1 MTPDLRE
8 PSRSGADIDA
18 RLREWR
24 RRRDTAADAAGRVSR
39 IAAAVRA
46 ADVAAARPVVAPP
59 VRWGERLRWGE
70 RTGWFAAGLA
80 AAAAVAFVAWRNGD
94 RDEAADWPPSVRFAA
109 ADIAARAEVLAGMEQ
124 TFSGRLAWVAEHD
137 QTVAVG
143 LADGAVAAAPVAVRI
158 VVLTRRGAAAR
169 WEPAWQTDVVI
180 SDEQVVDVAAG
191 ARGDGRLKLW
201 AHCLPDGAI
210 AVDGELTLAPHTM
223 PLRASYSG
231 VQKAG
236 LPRRVT
242 GDRAADVEWQVIQ
255 TVVPLRPATVKEV
268 G

>member
-1 MTPDLRE
+1 MTRDPPQ
-8 PSRSGADIDA
+8 PSRSGADLDA

-24 RRRDTAADAAGRVSR
+24 RRRDAAADAAGRASR
-39 IAAAVRA
+39 IAAAVRT
-46 ADVAAARPVVAPP
+46 ADVAASHPVVAGPD
-59 VRWGERLRWGE
+59 RWGE

-80 AAAAVAFVAWRNGD
+80 VAAAVACVAWWRG
-94 RDEAADWPPSVRFAA
+94 RDDEGANWPPSVRFAA

-124 TFSGRLAWVAEHD
+124 TFAGRLAWVAEHD

-169 WEPAWQTDVVI
+169 WEPAWQADVVVR
-180 SDEQVVDVAAG
+180 DEQVVDVAAG
-191 ARGDGRLKLW
+191 AHGEGRLKLW

-210 AVDGELTLAPHTM
+210 AVDGELTLASHAV
-223 PLRASYSG
+223 PLRASYGG

-236 LPRRVT
+236 LPCRVT

-255 TVVPLRPATVKEV
+255 TVVPLRPAIGKEV

>member
-1 MTPDLRE
+1 MTPDPRQ
-8 PSRSGADIDA
+8 PSGSGTDIDA

-24 RRRDTAADAAGRVSR
+24 CRRDATADAAGRVSR

-46 ADVAAARPVVAPP
+46 ADVAASHPVVAGPD
-59 VRWGERLRWGE
+59 RWRE

-80 AAAAVAFVAWRNGD
+80 AAAMVACVAWRNGASD
-94 RDEAADWPPSVRFAA
+94 DAASWPPSVRFAA

-143 LADGAVAAAPVAVRI
+143 LADDAVAAAPVAVRI

-169 WEPAWQTDVVI
+169 WEPAWQTDVVVR
-180 SDEQVVDVAAG
+180 DEQVLDVAAG
-191 ARGDGRLKLW
+191 AHGDGRLKLW

-210 AVDGELTLAPHTM
+210 AVDGELTLAPHAM
-223 PLRASYSG
+223 PLRAAYGG

-236 LPRRVT
+236 RPCRVT

-255 TVVPLRPATVKEV
+255 TVVPLRPATGKEV

>member
-1 MTPDLRE
+1 MTRDPRQ
-8 PSRSGADIDA
+8 PSRSGTDIDA

-24 RRRDTAADAAGRVSR
+24 RRRDVAADAAGRVSR

-46 ADVAAARPVVAPP
+46 ADVAASHPVVAGPD
-59 VRWGERLRWGE
+59 RWRE

-80 AAAAVAFVAWRNGD
+80 AAAMVACVAWRNGAS
-94 RDEAADWPPSVRFAA
+94 DEGANWPPSVRFAA

-124 TFSGRLAWVAEHD
+124 TFAGRLAWVAEHD

-143 LADGAVAAAPVAVRI
+143 LADRAVAAAPVAVRI

-169 WEPAWQTDVVI
+169 WEPAWQTDVVVR
-180 SDEQVVDVAAG
+180 DEQVVDVAAG
-191 ARGDGRLKLW
+191 AHGDGRLKLW

-210 AVDGELTLAPHTM
+210 AVDGELTLASHAV
-223 PLRASYSG
+223 PLRAAYGG

-236 LPRRVT
+236 LPCRVT
-242 GDRAADVEWQVIQ
+242 GDRAADVDVEWQVIQ
-255 TVVPLRPATVKEV
+255 TVVPLRPATGKEV

>member
-1 MTPDLRE
+1 MTPDPRQ
-8 PSRSGADIDA
+8 PSRSGTNIDA

-24 RRRDTAADAAGRVSR
+24 RHRDAAADAAGRVSR

-46 ADVAAARPVVAPP
+46 ADVAASHPVVAPP
-59 VRWGERLRWGE
+59 GRWVE

-80 AAAAVAFVAWRNGD
+80 AAAAAACLAWRSGD
-94 RDEAADWPPSVRFAA
+94 SDEAANWPPSVRFAA
-109 ADIAARAEVLAGMEQ
+109 ADIASRAEVLAGMEQ

-137 QTVAVG
+137 QTVTVG
-143 LADGAVAAAPVAVRI
+143 LANGAAAAAPVAVRI

-169 WEPAWQTDVVI
+169 WEPAWQTDVVVR
-180 SDEQVVDVAAG
+180 DEQVVDVAAG
-191 ARGDGRLKLW
+191 EHGDGRLKLW
-201 AHCLPDGAI
+201 THCLPDGAI
-210 AVDGELTLAPHTM
+210 AVDGELTLAPHAV

-231 VQKAG
+231 VLKAG

-242 GDRAADVEWQVIQ
+242 GASAADVEWQVIQ
-255 TVVPLRPATVKEV
+255 TVVPLRPATGKEV